1 MCEIIDFDEFRVR
14 SVIRGNRRW
23 YYPCSIWQQYGDDCN
38 SFEDYLTTSRA
49 VELLRTLSD
58 NPRIV
63 IPVKEDIYSL
73 HIDGIITSVNDGY
86 YEDSLVKEFIVC
98 GDIMEDYIDWINPEF
113 PPKEMPTFG
122 FCY

>member
-1 MCEIIDFDEFRVR
+1 M
-14 SVIRGNRRW
+14 
-23 YYPCSIWQQYGDDCN
+23 
-38 SFEDYLTTSRA
+38 
-49 VELLRTLSD
+49 
-58 NPRIV
+58 
-63 IPVKEDIYSL
+63 KEDIYSL

-98 GDIMEDYIDWINPEF
+98 GDIMEDYIDWIDPEF